1 MDIKEFTKS
10 ELEAWLRERGEQPF
24 RARQTLKWVYQK
36 GATSFAEMTDLATSL
51 RTLLSQEFSVA
62 RLTCVHIA
70 SAVDGTRKL
79 LFSLADQR
87 HIESVLIPME
97 DRLTLCVSSQVG
109 CAMGCR
115 FCATAQVRPLRDLT
129 TGEIVSQIWEVQK
142 RLPPGE
148 RLTNLVFMGMGE
160 ALANYDQVV
169 KALSIITSEWGFNFS
184 PRRVTVST
192 VGLVPQMR
200 QLLEETNVNLTI
212 SLTATTNRVRDEL
225 MPINRRYPLEQL
237 LETCRTLPVAPRK
250 RLTFAYTMLNQV
262 NDSEEDAR
270 RLVRLLHGLR
280 AKVNLIPFNPFPAAP
295 FLPTTR
301 PRLERFRQILLDKGI
316 HATIRESRGQDVQG
330 ACGQLA
336 AAYPPV
342 SSRPEFEQRQEGREL
357 VGNSEEKGMI
367 A

>member
-1 MDIKEFTKS
+1 MDIKALTKA
-10 ELEAWLRERGEQPF
+10 ELEAWLLERGEKPF
-24 RARQTLKWVYQK
+24 RARQALKWIYQK
-36 GATSFAEMTDLATSL
+36 GATSFAEMTDLSTSL
-51 RTLLSQEFSVA
+51 RTLLSREFSVV
-62 RLTCVHIA
+62 RLSCVHVA
-70 SAVDGTRKL
+70 SAVDGTRKF

-87 HIESVLIPME
+87 LSESVLIPMA

-115 FCATAQVRPLRDLT
+115 FCATAQVRPVRDLT
-129 TGEIVSQIWEVQK
+129 TEEIVSQIWEVQK
-142 RLPPGE
+142 RLPPGD

-160 ALANYDQVV
+160 ALANYAHVV
-169 KALSIITSEWGFNFS
+169 KALTIITSEWGFNFS

-200 QLLEETNVNLTI
+200 QLLEDTKVNLTV

-237 LETCRTLPVAPRK
+237 LEACRNLPVAPRK
-250 RLTFAYTMLNQV
+250 RLTFAYTMLDRV

-295 FLPTTR
+295 FLPTAR

-336 AAYPPV
+336 AAYPRTG
-342 SSRPEFEQRQEGREL
+342 SCLELEQGWENRLEA
-357 VGNSEEKGMI
+357 GNSEEKRMT